1 MKCLFTIRIYTKSI
15 LRLSFS
21 ELNKRLSYYYYLLS
35 EFLRAI
41 NIAAAQSRVQV
52 RGSKPGEIV
61 VSRSVMFYTIN
72 LVKRTREAPD
82 PLKTHPVKKSYGGT
96 KIIIYNQSFS
106 TFT

>member
-1 MKCLFTIRIYTKSI
+1 MNLINVYLIITTYYPNFSVLSI
-15 LRLSFS
+15 SR
-21 ELNKRLSYYYYLLS
+21 LLS
-35 EFLRAI
+35 
-41 NIAAAQSRVQV
+41 SRVQV